1 MIPSFHISVNIP
13 VTFPKSIITR
23 LLFLIA
29 AATLL
34 VAEADAA
41 QEFAIQF
48 EYPTF
53 RGDFYLSG
61 TVSFP
66 PGNVRS
72 EDQIAV
78 FSATPPG
85 EVQSK
90 IEAITRWPDGTILK
104 ASVLFPANE
113 SRPTAYTLRFGED
126 VRRRS
131 AISEA
136 AVLPT
141 VSFAVGGVAQAV
153 EAMDV
158 NVGQIN
164 VRVDRSSSLFYYWH
178 AFPITLIL
186 ILTWWRARRTRQPA

>member
-1 MIPSFHISVNIP
+1 MRTHI
-13 VTFPKSIITR
+13 TLR
-23 LLFLIA
+23 LAGLIA
-29 AATLL
+29 GAILLATL
-34 VAEADAA
+34 ADAA

-53 RGDFYLSG
+53 SGDFYLSG

-78 FSATPPG
+78 FAATPPG

-90 IEAITRWPDGTILK
+90 IQAITRWPNGAILK

-113 SRPTAYTLRFGED
+113 SRPSAYTLRFGED
-126 VRRRS
+126 VLRRS
-131 AISEA
+131 SFSEA
-136 AVLPT
+136 AVLPA
-141 VSFAVGGVAQAV
+141 VSFAVGGVAKAV

-164 VRVDRSSSLFYYWH
+164 VRVDRSSAFHYYWH
-178 AFPITLIL
+178 GFPITLIL
-186 ILTWWRARRTRQPA
+186 ALTWWRTRRTRQNA